1 MKKLLFGTY
10 SLDIGGIEK
19 ALVILVNKLQEKGYD
34 ITLVLEKKQGI
45 FLNEIDPKI
54 KIIEYA
60 PSNSK
65 NKIQRKI
72 INLIKRIK
80 FTLKYKNKYDFSASF
95 ATYSL
100 PSSFVARTASK
111 NCYLWG
117 HADYLTLFD
126 GNAEEM
132 KEFFIE
138 RNYDKF
144 KKIIFVSKEGK
155 DSFIKVFPKMNEKTM
170 VCNNLIDADKILE
183 LSKEKIPEDEGLNK
197 INLNMNFCGLDLS
210 KIPQQ
215 NLNDWT
221 VYIIPALY
229 IISTFISMKIT
240 TSMQKKSKKN
250 DGVID
255 ITEKEEKDSKE
266 EEKNEMEDMME
277 QSNKMMSWMMPIMSV
292 SISLVAPLGLALYWL
307 VNNILMIGE
316 RLVLN
321 KIIKD

>member
-1 MKKLLFGTY
+1 MFQFFANIFGYLLNFINNFVGNYGLAIIMFT
-10 SLDIGGIEK
+10 
-19 ALVILVNKLQEKGYD
+19 IL
-34 ITLVLEKKQGI
+34 
-45 FLNEIDPKI
+45 I
-54 KIIEYA
+54 KIIMLPLSIKQQRTMKKSTEL
-60 PSNSK
+60 NE
-65 NKIQRKI
+65 KIKVLQ
-72 INLIKRIK
+72 
-80 FTLKYKNKYDFSASF
+80 FKYKNDPEKLNREMMDLYKKENMSPFSGCLSTIAQFILLISIF
-95 ATYSL
+95 YMVRCPLTYMEKINNDQINTYVQQLKDGGITVNQAYSEIDIIREL
-100 PSSFVARTASK
+100 
-111 NCYLWG
+111 
-117 HADYLTLFD
+117 DYL
-126 GNAEEM
+126 
-132 KEFFIE
+132 
-138 RNYDKF
+138 
-144 KKIIFVSKEGK
+144 
-155 DSFIKVFPKMNEKTM
+155 
-170 VCNNLIDADKILE
+170 
-183 LSKEKIPEDEGLNK
+183 KEKMPEDEGLNK

>member
-1 MKKLLFGTY
+1 MFQFFANIFGYLLNFINDFVGNYGLAIILFT
-10 SLDIGGIEK
+10 
-19 ALVILVNKLQEKGYD
+19 VI
-34 ITLVLEKKQGI
+34 
-45 FLNEIDPKI
+45 I
-54 KIIEYA
+54 KIIMLPLSIRQQKTMKKSA
-60 PSNSK
+60 
-65 NKIQRKI
+65 KIQEQVKI
-72 INLIKRIK
+72 LQ
-80 FTLKYKNKYDFSASF
+80 FKYKNDPEKLNREMMDLYKKENMSPFSGCLSTIAQFILLISIF
-95 ATYSL
+95 YMVRCPLTYMEKINNDQINTYVQQL
-100 PSSFVARTASK
+100 KDGGITVNQA
-111 NCYLWG
+111 YLEIDIIREL
-117 HADYLTLFD
+117 DYL
-126 GNAEEM
+126 
-132 KEFFIE
+132 
-138 RNYDKF
+138 
-144 KKIIFVSKEGK
+144 
-155 DSFIKVFPKMNEKTM
+155 
-170 VCNNLIDADKILE
+170 
-183 LSKEKIPEDEGLNK
+183 KEKMPEDEGLNK